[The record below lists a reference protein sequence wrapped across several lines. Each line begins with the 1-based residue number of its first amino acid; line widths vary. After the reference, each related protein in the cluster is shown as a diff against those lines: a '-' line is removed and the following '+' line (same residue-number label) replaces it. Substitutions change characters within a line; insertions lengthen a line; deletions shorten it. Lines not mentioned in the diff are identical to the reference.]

1 MNGAEAIVRTL
12 VASGVDT
19 CFANPGTSEMH
30 LVAALDRAPGL
41 KPVLTLFEGVATGA
55 ADGYAR
61 ISGRPACALLHL
73 GSGFSNGA
81 ANQHNARRARSPLIT
96 LVGDH
101 ADHHLGYDAPLTS
114 DLEGLA
120 RPVSGWVRRVGGAT
134 EAGAAT
140 ATAVA
145 EATSRNG
152 RPVTLIL
159 PAHAAWDA
167 GGAPSESVP
176 PHVLRRVEPARIE
189 AVARSLSQ
197 PGAAL
202 LLAGPGLHG
211 EGLRQALR
219 IAQATGADL
228 LAPTSPARLESGAGR
243 APVRR
248 IPYFAEAAQA
258 FLAPYRT
265 VVLAGSVEP
274 VAFFA
279 YPGRPSR
286 LLRADCPL
294 LCLAEPEDDIV
305 AALRDLADAVGPSS
319 HPPGLRP
326 RLRPDHPSGALTP
339 QAVAAAVA
347 RALPEDAIVSDEG
360 FTAAVPTVEALASAA
375 PHDHLFLTG
384 GAIGQGLPLALGAA
398 VAAPD
403 RRVVALQGDGSAMYT
418 LQALWSQ
425 ARTGA
430 KVTTLVFANRA
441 YAILD
446 IELERVGAHGA
457 GDLARSLLDIGDPDL
472 DWVAL
477 AHGMGVP
484 AVRVED
490 AADLNAAL
498 ATALRENGPFLI
510 EIDMA
515 GAEVRLTPS
524 RRYDVIK

>member
-30 LVAALDRAPGL
+30 LVAALDRVAGL
-41 KPVLTLFEGVATGA
+41 RPVLTLFEGVATGA
-55 ADGYAR
+55 ADGYGR

-73 GSGFSNGA
+73 GCGFTNGA
-81 ANQHNARRARSPLIT
+81 ANQHNARRARTPMVT

-120 RPVSGWVRRVGGAT
+120 RPVSGWVRRVGGAAD
-134 EAGAAT
+134 AGPAA
-140 ATAVA
+140 AAAVA
-145 EATSRNG
+145 EARSRNG
-152 RPVTLIL
+152 RPVTLVV

-167 GGAPSESVP
+167 GGAPAAAAA
-176 PHVLRRVEPARIE
+176 PHSLRRAEGGRVDAIARC
-189 AVARSLSQ
+189 LSE

-202 LLAGPGLHG
+202 LLAGPGLFG
-211 EGLRQALR
+211 EGLRQAAR
-219 IAQATGADL
+219 VAQASGADL
-228 LAPTSPARLESGAGR
+228 LAPTSPARLESGAGQ
-243 APVRR
+243 VCVQR
-248 IPYFAEAAQA
+248 IPYFAEDAQA
-258 FLAPYRT
+258 FLARYRV

-286 LLRADCPL
+286 LLRPDCAL
-294 LCLAEPEDDIV
+294 LCLAEPEEDV
-305 AALRDLADAVGPSS
+305 VGALGDLADALGPPS
-319 HPPGLRP
+319 RP
-326 RLRPDHPSGALTP
+326 LARRTRQRSDRPTGRLTP
-339 QAVAAAVA
+339 ATVAAAVA
-347 RALPEDAIVSDEG
+347 WALPEGAIVSDEG
-360 FTAAVPTVEALASAA
+360 FTAAVPTVAALGAAA

-430 KVTTLVFANRA
+430 KVTTLLFANRA

-446 IELERVGAHGA
+446 IELERVGAEGA
-457 GDLARSLLDIGDPDL
+457 GASARSLLNIGDPDL
-472 DWVAL
+472 DWVGL
-477 AHGMGVP
+477 ARAMGVP
-484 AVRVED
+484 AVRVDD
-490 AADLNAAL
+490 AEGLAAGL
-498 ATALRENGPFLI
+498 AAGLQENGPFLI
-510 EIDMA
+510 EIPLAAHTA
-515 GAEVRLTPS
+515 GLTA
-524 RRYDVIK
+524 RA